1 MEIYEVKQNIVLANG
16 INEWRVLGSYHHKHM
31 AIEFAERLVK
41 NGMIKNEDLGIT
53 FTTIVNVEWRT

>member
-1 MEIYEVKQNIVLANG
+1 MEIYEVKQNVVLANG
-16 INEWRVLGSYHHKHM
+16 INEWMVLGSYQHRHL

-41 NGMIKNEDLGIT
+41 NGMIKNEDLAIT